1 MTARAQREQQEQ
13 ARRAKDRVHALEA
26 LVSTHWQSLTPEQR
40 TALEAAALADAAPT
54 ARAAYEAA
62 TGPARR
68 LLQVGLRDAHI
79 RRLLGLPAAD

>member
-1 MTARAQREQQEQ
+1 MTRGRSRNSRSR
-13 ARRAKDRVHALEA
+13 RRAKDRAHALEA

-68 LLQVGLRDAHI
+68 LLQVGLADAHI